1 MLYNVSQRNGK
12 YERGI
17 ELRRY
22 CKKYNNHLTGI
33 PGRQQWPERVKAI
46 LKGIMAENFQEM
58 TNHRFKK
65 PNNPNKD
72 K

>member
-1 MLYNVSQRNGK
+1 MQSKEMENMKEVINHGDIYR
-12 YERGI
+12 
-17 ELRRY
+17 
-22 CKKYNNHLTGI
+22 KYNNHLSGI
-33 PGRQQWPERVKAI
+33 PGRQQMMERIKAI
-46 LKGIMAENFQEM
+46 IEGKMAETFQEM